1 MLSLT
6 FSLTG
11 SLMQTNPKNVVS
23 VSIYLVPSFSLKY
36 WYSGLWNSSE
46 VFIFANPYNLL
57 GFL

>member
-36 WYSGLWNSSE
+36 WYSGL
-46 VFIFANPYNLL
+46 
-57 GFL
+57 